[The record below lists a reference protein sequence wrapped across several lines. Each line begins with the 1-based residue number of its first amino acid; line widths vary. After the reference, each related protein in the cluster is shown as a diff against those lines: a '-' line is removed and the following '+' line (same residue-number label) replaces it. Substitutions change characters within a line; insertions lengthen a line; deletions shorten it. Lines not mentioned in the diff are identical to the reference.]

1 MVAELLYRESSGK
14 LRRFAVAGEVVLGS
28 ERGISVQV
36 GEPGVSR
43 RHARI
48 LQEGEDYY
56 VEDLKSVNGTF
67 VNGTFVGAEKLQHL
81 DVIGLG
87 KRADL
92 VFVIRSNEAPKT
104 REGILEATLVPMG
117 PIGREEE
124 PKSIGPGET
133 TLGRSP
139 ICNIILDNRAVSKVH
154 ARLERS
160 TDALLVTDLRSA
172 NGTLV
177 NGVAI
182 SVASLNDGDILSF
195 GQVDPYRVH
204 IARGQVKTGPIS
216 RQPSLSRAAGDSL
229 DPSRGLFTAARRPR
243 LQTGQF
249 PQAWKTR
256 LQWEEEELQAFK
268 VERSDWAHQ
277 RMKADPGAPA
287 KADSKHEPLAEDAK
301 PKVEARGPNEANEPK
316 TPELRKVEPKPA
328 EPVKAK
334 PAESKPAEPQPVEP
348 QPVEPKK
355 SEPEKDRAMG
365 SRAEPRE
372 RGIQEVR
379 LTCQG
384 LLFTVRE
391 PGAHLIGRGE
401 QVPLRIDDK
410 SVSRVHAR
418 LHFDTD
424 RETVTLQDLG
434 SSNGTLVDGKPAD
447 KPVPLADGDLVTLG
461 QVELVVRLRRE

>member
-14 LRRFAVAGEVVLGS
+14 LRRFAVAGEIVLGS

-67 VNGTFVGAEKLQHL
+67 VNGTFVGTEKLQHL

-92 VFVIRSNEAPKT
+92 VFVIRSTEAPKT
-104 REGILEATLVPMG
+104 REGILEATLIPIG
-117 PIGREEE
+117 PIGREED

-216 RQPSLSRAAGDSL
+216 RQPSLSRGAGDSL
-229 DPSRGLFTAARRPR
+229 DPSRRLFTAARRPR

-287 KADSKHEPLAEDAK
+287 KADSKPEPLAEDAK

-316 TPELRKVEPKPA
+316 TPEPKPA
-328 EPVKAK
+328 EPVK
-334 PAESKPAEPQPVEP
+334 PAEPMKFVQKKAEP
-348 QPVEPKK
+348 DR
-355 SEPEKDRAMG
+355 EPENA

-372 RGIQEVR
+372 GRVQEVR
-379 LTCQG
+379 LTGQG
-384 LLFTVRE
+384 LLLTVRE

-418 LHFDTD
+418 LHIDTD

-447 KPVPLADGDLVTLG
+447 KPVPLADGALVTLG
-461 QVELVVRLRRE
+461 HVELVVHLRRE